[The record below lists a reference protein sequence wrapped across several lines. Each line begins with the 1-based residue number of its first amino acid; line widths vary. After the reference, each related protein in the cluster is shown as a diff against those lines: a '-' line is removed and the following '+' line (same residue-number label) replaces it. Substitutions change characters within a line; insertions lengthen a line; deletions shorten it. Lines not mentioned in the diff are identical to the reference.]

1 MVIGSDGL
9 WDVMSSGDVVG
20 FVNDFLPKEGK
31 FDLAKNTFPLI
42 LKNNNKSL

>member
-20 FVNDFLPKEGK
+20 FVNEFLPKDDGK
-31 FDLAKNTFPLI
+31 DKDT
-42 LKNNNKSL
+42 